1 MYEENIALFIYEIE
15 YLLYN
20 EKAPFINDSLV
31 SHLNSFIYSSYNK
44 HKDLFH
50 FLYEEE
56 LINEFIEEKY
66 QLLTED
72 YIMHILINY
81 QGMDNYLKLLEN
93 IDLETSNNI
102 STLVQLFL
110 EYLDEIVEI
119 YKLNPYQYTRILQ

>member
-56 LINEFIEEKY
+56 LINEYIEEKY

>member
-93 IDLETSNNI
+93 IDLEISNNI
-102 STLVQLFL
+102 SMLVQLFL

>member
-15 YLLYN
+15 YLLYD

-56 LINEFIEEKY
+56 LS
-66 QLLTED
+66 
-72 YIMHILINY
+72 
-81 QGMDNYLKLLEN
+81 
-93 IDLETSNNI
+93 DLES
-102 STLVQLFL
+102 SYTL
-110 EYLDEIVEI
+110 
-119 YKLNPYQYTRILQ
+119 KKKN